1 MSLQTPSPPSE
12 PAPRKEFGGE
22 VRTLD
27 EWEVAYVH
35 RSHHAGDGA
44 CARVTW
50 TEADPEAID
59 RVVEA
64 FRTSIMPRVEQLD
77 GFCSASLMI
86 DRARGRGCV
95 TASYDS
101 TEAMAHAADTAMG
114 LRADLV
120 QETGMRVMEVD
131 EFELALAHLD
141 VPELVSAGPGAAPVH
156 ARAGAARA
164 SGHDVRRLPPTRRSE
179 ATGRQGDDRGIGV
192 GSVGRI
198 RPRVFRAAVLC
209 RRGGAVRSRGLG
221 GTALFGVAVSSLAA
235 W

>member
-1 MSLQTPSPPSE
+1 VFARSTTIHGQPAMTEAGIRHVRDVVMPQVRGLSGCVGISLLADRSNGRCIVTTAWESQEALRGSADTV
-12 PAPRKEFGGE
+12 APIRARAAKEFGGE
-22 VRTLD
+22 VTLD

-35 RSHHAGDGA
+35 RSHHAGEGA

-50 TEADPEAID
+50 AEADPEAID

-86 DRARGRGCV
+86 DRARGRSCV

-101 TEAMAHAADTAMG
+101 TEAMAHAADAAMG

-120 QETGMRVMEVD
+120 QETGMRVMEVA

-141 VPELVSAGPGAAPVH
+141 VPELV
-156 ARAGAARA
+156 
-164 SGHDVRRLPPTRRSE
+164 
-179 ATGRQGDDRGIGV
+179 
-192 GSVGRI
+192 
-198 RPRVFRAAVLC
+198 
-209 RRGGAVRSRGLG
+209 
-221 GTALFGVAVSSLAA
+221 
-235 W
+235 